1 MMEIENQT
9 DQAIIFLDHSNVN
22 SFRELIKDQRNVR
35 MHIDDYSQYKA
46 QFIASVLQ
54 EQTQMEQYGLLID
67 AHSLGCAD
75 TKAILKAI
83 SCLSRLSELDLQ
95 LLNVREDSEMTEI
108 LQICQSLSLTLKKL
122 RFLFYHIEIN
132 QQGCEDLKIAL
143 SQLQN
148 VSKLCI
154 DVSTLKEQYDQ
165 NLGIIRAKSI
175 GEGLSTLNSLESLE
189 LSIAGTNIGSKGGE
203 LLEQNL
209 VKILLQNQNLK
220 KLKINVHSNQLGDI
234 PIAKITKSIAENARR
249 LTQLYLN
256 FSINNLTN
264 QGLFQMG
271 KIFTVYQKLKFLEL
285 DLMRNDFDEQGLSQF
300 FGALTINSLER
311 LKVSISRV
319 KFNLDVVQQVR
330 NLISNNRSLSILDI
344 QLSNC
349 TMDNQSQLFLAK
361 IVIENSFQIRKFILS
376 GIQLQFWYQ
385 YLRPCIE
392 QCLHQINDLA
402 NVGLFFSFLC
412 SPEMHYH
419 PNFIFCDLYL

>member
-1 MMEIENQT
+1 MEIENQT

-154 DVSTLKEQYDQ
+154 DVSTLKEYNLFTQIILQISKEYDQ

-319 KFNLDVVQQVR
+319 KFNLDVVQQE
-330 NLISNNRSLSILDI
+330 SNFSFGTNICVHVL
-344 QLSNC
+344 
-349 TMDNQSQLFLAK
+349 
-361 IVIENSFQIRKFILS
+361 NSAYTRLMT
-376 GIQLQFWYQ
+376 LQMQVFFS
-385 YLRPCIE
+385 
-392 QCLHQINDLA
+392 
-402 NVGLFFSFLC
+402 LFFVPLKCTTTPTLSFVIYTYDTNIT
-412 SPEMHYH
+412 SKIHY
-419 PNFIFCDLYL
+419 L